1 MALFVVL
8 TNFYDKEV
16 WLWNWKKGARTS
28 DKLWPM
34 DQGNLVITFNKCFK
48 KSTSVTF
55 GLDFNQLNLDQNTL
69 TKLMLPHYIV
79 NPGQVEFTNTG
90 CDRSVLILLQG
101 DGEAYCHSAWQAG
114 RALPRLA
121 TTRDRSGAPRLPPWP
136 CVTPIAGPTPSG
148 ERLQDPGLSKLTQI
162 CSIVINFKYF
172 TEGFEY
178 PTCHSLNY
186 WHIS

>member
-28 DKLWPM
+28 GKLWPM
-34 DQGNLVITFNKCFK
+34 NQGNLVITFNKCFK

-55 GLDFNQLNLDQNTL
+55 GLDFNQLNHDLKTL
-69 TKLMLPHYIV
+69 LSPYNILSTLS
-79 NPGQVEFTNTG
+79 QVEFTNTG

-121 TTRDRSGAPRLPPWP
+121 TSRDRSGAPQLPPWP

-148 ERLQDPGLSKLTQI
+148 EPLQDPGLSGLTKVCTGI
-162 CSIVINFKYF
+162 INFKHF
-172 TEGFEY
+172 LLKVFEC
-178 PTCHSLNY
+178 PTCHS
-186 WHIS
+186 

>member
-28 DKLWPM
+28 
-34 DQGNLVITFNKCFK
+34 GNNNLVITFNKYFK
-48 KSTSVTF
+48 KSTSVAF
-55 GLDFNQLNLDQNTL
+55 GLDFNQLNHDLKTL
-69 TKLMLPHYIV
+69 LSPYNILSTLS
-79 NPGQVEFTNTG
+79 QVEFTNTG
-90 CDRSVLILLQG
+90 CDRSVLNLLQC
-101 DGEAYCHSAWQAG
+101 DGEAYCHSAWRAG

-148 ERLQDPGLSKLTQI
+148 ERLQDPGLSELTKV
-162 CSIVINFKYF
+162 CSGTYNQFQTFLLK
-172 TEGFEY
+172 GFEY

-186 WHIS
+186 WHTS